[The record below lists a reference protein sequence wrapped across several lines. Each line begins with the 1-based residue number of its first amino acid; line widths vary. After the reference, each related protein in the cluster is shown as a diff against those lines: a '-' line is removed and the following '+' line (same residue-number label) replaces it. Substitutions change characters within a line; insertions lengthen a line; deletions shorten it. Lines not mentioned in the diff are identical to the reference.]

1 MNESILF
8 SRLIEEYGSQ
18 HGEQEAEGSK
28 RVVVKQEAEGEA
40 KKGGGDALMQE
51 EERNT
56 GAVTWEV
63 YAQYLRFAG
72 GIVWGPI
79 IIILLVVV
87 QGAAGALLVFSV
99 IRHDLQTELLVSNN
113 LILGFW
119 TVQSIHGFRQGD
131 YMAVYVALGAIST
144 PFLFEELSF

>member
-18 HGEQEAEGSK
+18 HEELNTGGSK
-28 RVVVKQEAEGEA
+28 RADVKQEDDGEA
-40 KKGGGDALMQE
+40 KGEGDAALMQE

-63 YAQYLRFAG
+63 YAQYLRLAG

-79 IIILLVVV
+79 IIILLIAI
-87 QGAAGALLVFSV
+87 QGAAGTFFVSPE
-99 IRHDLQTELLVSNN
+99 IWYDSRTELVVSNN
-113 LILGFW
+113 LFLGFW
-119 TVQSIHGFRQGD
+119 TAQSIHSFRQGD
-131 YMAVYVALGAIST
+131 YMGVYAALGTILNC
-144 PFLFEELSF
+144 FL